1 VPCSGYAVWRS
12 LRSPYLKSSITS
24 IRDLKDRFFEVTH
37 PYHPLYG
44 QNFEL
49 VNYTL
54 CWGEA
59 RVYFYNSIGCLCS
72 MPAAWTSVGAVDPVV
87 KIGEGRSPFR
97 LDDLLIL
104 SEIVQS
110 LNQEV

>member
-1 VPCSGYAVWRS
+1 
-12 LRSPYLKSSITS
+12 
-24 IRDLKDRFFEVTH
+24 
-37 PYHPLYG
+37 
-44 QNFEL
+44 
-49 VNYTL
+49 
-54 CWGEA
+54 
-59 RVYFYNSIGCLCS
+59 